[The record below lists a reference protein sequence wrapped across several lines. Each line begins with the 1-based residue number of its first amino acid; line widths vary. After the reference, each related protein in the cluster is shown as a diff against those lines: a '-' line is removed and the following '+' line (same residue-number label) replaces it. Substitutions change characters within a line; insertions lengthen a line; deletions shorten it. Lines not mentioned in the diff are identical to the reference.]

1 MWALVENNEVSKV
14 YNRPTAI
21 TIGDVNY
28 PQNVMSSWSSDDL
41 EAIGIYEVV
50 VDNSNF
56 KNPAYYINT
65 NQSFDF
71 RASVT
76 INNIEYT
83 NVVVASYGTATA
95 KQLDDTTYTSQDEE
109 DGLIPEGKSVGDVK
123 THGLKYNHN
132 QVIINQAYGLLQ
144 PNDWYVVRETEAGT
158 AIPADWTT
166 FRSGVRSTAADMQS
180 KINAV
185 TTVDALAA
193 LYVYNDAEPPVRPLG
208 EFPTPPEE

>member
-1 MWALVENNEVSKV
+1 MWALVENNSVTQV
-14 YNRPTAI
+14 YTRPKAI
-21 TIGDVNY
+21 TIGDVSY
-28 PQNVMSSWSSDDL
+28 PQNIFMLWSSDEL

-50 VDNSNF
+50 VDNDNF
-56 KNPAYYINT
+56 KNPSYYINT

-71 RASVT
+71 ANDVVT
-76 INNIEYT
+76 
-83 NVVVASYGTATA
+83 ASYGTATA
-95 KQLDDTTYTSQDEE
+95 KNLDDTTTTTIDPDTDEE
-109 DGLIPEGKSVGDVK
+109 VI
-123 THGLKYNHN
+123 TITRGLKWNHK

-185 TTVDALAA
+185 TTVDQLAA

-208 EFPTPPEE
+208 EWPTPPEE

>member
-14 YNRPTAI
+14 YTRPKAI
-21 TIGDVNY
+21 TIGDVSY
-28 PQNVMSSWSSDDL
+28 PQNIFMLWSSSEL
-41 EAIGIYEVV
+41 EAIGIYEVI
-50 VDNSNF
+50 VDNTNYKDS
-56 KNPAYYINT
+56 AYYINT

-71 RASVT
+71 SDDKVT
-76 INNIEYT
+76 
-83 NVVVASYGTATA
+83 ASYGTATA
-95 KQLDDTTYTSQDEE
+95 KQLNDTTNPDT
-109 DGLIPEGKSVGDVK
+109 GNV

-132 QVIINQAYGLLQ
+132 QVIINQAYSLLQ

-158 AIPADWTT
+158 SIPADWTT

-185 TTVDALAA
+185 STVDALAA
-193 LYVYNDAEPPVRPLG
+193 LYVYNDDEPPVRPLG